1 MTHAFAPLQ
10 LVSHLARKLVA
21 GRQASPDTLGRW
33 SVLYI
38 DPNGQL
44 QKVVADVQG
53 YAPHD
58 RTVLLQAA
66 PRGDGQGGQG
76 LLRVKLNRIAEA
88 VEVHS
93 GRRVLLD
100 RWVSFVTRRGALAS

>member
-10 LVSHLARKLVA
+10 LVSQLARRLTA

-44 QKVVADVQG
+44 QKVVAEVQG

-58 RTVLLQAA
+58 RTVLLQADE
-66 PRGDGQGGQG
+66 GHGV
-76 LLRVKLNRIAEA
+76 LRVKLNRIAEA

-100 RWVSFVTRRGALAS
+100 RWVSFVMQRRALAA

>member
-10 LVSHLARKLVA
+10 LVSQLARRLTA

-44 QKVVADVQG
+44 QKVVAEVQG

-58 RTVLLQAA
+58 RTVLLQAYE
-66 PRGDGQGGQG
+66 GHGV
-76 LLRVKLNRIAEA
+76 LRVKLNRIAEA

-100 RWVSFVTRRGALAS
+100 RWVSFVTQRRALAA